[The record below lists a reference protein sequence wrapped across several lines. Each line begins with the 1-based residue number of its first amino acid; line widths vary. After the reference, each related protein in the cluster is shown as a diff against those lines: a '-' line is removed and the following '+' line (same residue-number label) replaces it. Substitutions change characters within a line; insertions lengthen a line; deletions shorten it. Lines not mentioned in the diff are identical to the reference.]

1 MKLQS
6 LLLVL
11 PLTLSSPVVEER
23 NNWVPS
29 SILNDSYPQIS
40 FGQSRDNINLYAKQS
55 IQSLILA
62 VNHTN
67 GQFLDGI
74 PNPVGRFFFW
84 QSNNGWTGVS
94 QYDLQQGTDHFF
106 IDYLS
111 ASNALARYPGH
122 GYESWGVAMCNDY
135 NDDCGWAGLSSLVC
149 FSCHQKCW
157 LIGRLPVRHMDIRSF

>member
-23 NNWVPS
+23 NNWAPS
-29 SILNDSYPQIS
+29 SILNDTYPQIS
-40 FGQSRDNINLYAKQS
+40 FGQSRENINLYAKQS

-94 QYDLQQGTDHFF
+94 QYDLQQDTEHFF
-106 IDYLS
+106 IYACEAYGHPIFLKRAVDIWNVS
-111 ASNALARYPGH
+111 FSSVAS
-122 GYESWGVAMCNDY
+122 
-135 NDDCGWAGLSSLVC
+135 
-149 FSCHQKCW
+149 
-157 LIGRLPVRHMDIRSF
+157 